1 VSGIIS
7 RGGPAEEPARHATDD
22 EVNADRPVDDLVQ
35 PFQIDAPQ
43 LRGRLVRLG
52 NSVDTVLRQHDY
64 PEPVARLLGE
74 TLALIAALSAALKF
88 DGVFSLQTK
97 GDGPI
102 RMMVADIT
110 SQGAMRGYAAFDEA
124 ALKNALASA
133 PTQAAGAPLAAPVP
147 RLLGRGHLAF
157 TVDQGPNTERYQG
170 IVELTGGTLADCVHH
185 YFRQSEQLQ
194 AGIRLACTRVP
205 GPDGSTRWRAGA
217 LMLQRL
223 PDSGEWRDADD
234 PADDDW
240 RRSLLMMGS
249 STQTEL
255 VDPEITPDQLLFRLF
270 HEDGVRVYRA
280 HGVQAG
286 CRCSRERV
294 ARMLQ
299 VLPRD
304 EIAELKVDDAVIVTC
319 EFCSTRYTFTDPQLA
334 EIYEA

>member
-1 VSGIIS
+1 MTDG
-7 RGGPAEEPARHATDD
+7 AEADRRTDD
-22 EVNADRPVDDLVQ
+22 VIQ

-52 NSVDTVLRQHDY
+52 ASVDAVLSRHAY

-74 TLALIAALSAALKF
+74 TLALVAALAGALKF

-110 SQGAMRGYAAFDEA
+110 SDGAIRGYAAFDEA
-124 ALKNALASA
+124 TLKSALASGPA
-133 PTQAAGAPLAAPVP
+133 QPAGAPLTAPVP

-170 IVELTGGTLADCVHH
+170 IVELTGSTLADCVHH

-194 AGIRLACTRVP
+194 AGIRLACARHP
-205 GPDGSTRWRAGA
+205 GADGAPRWRAGA

-223 PDSGEWRDADD
+223 PGGELDDTDDA
-234 PADDDW
+234 ADDDW

-249 STQTEL
+249 STPAEL
-255 VDPEITPDQLLFRLF
+255 IDPEITPDQLLFRLF
-270 HEDGVRVYRA
+270 HEDGVRVYRTQ
-280 HGVQAG
+280 GVHAG

-294 ARMLQ
+294 ARMLR

-304 EIAELKVDDAVIVTC
+304 EIAELKIDDAVIVTC
-319 EFCSTRYTFTDPQLA
+319 EFCSSRYTFTDPQLA
-334 EIYEA
+334 EIYDT

>member
-1 VSGIIS
+1 MTDGAD
-7 RGGPAEEPARHATDD
+7 AERRLDD
-22 EVNADRPVDDLVQ
+22 VIQ

-52 NSVDTVLRQHDY
+52 ASVDAVLSRHDY

-74 TLALIAALSAALKF
+74 TLALIAALAGALKF

-102 RMMVADIT
+102 RMLAADIT
-110 SQGAMRGYAAFDEA
+110 SDGAMRGYAAFDAE
-124 ALKNALASA
+124 ALKNALGGGPAQPA
-133 PTQAAGAPLAAPVP
+133 DAPLTAPVP
-147 RLLGRGHLAF
+147 RLLGSGHLAF
-157 TVDQGPNTERYQG
+157 TVDQGPDTERYQG
-170 IVELTGGTLADCVHH
+170 IVELTGSTLADCVHH

-194 AGIRLACTRVP
+194 AGIRVACARHP
-205 GPDGSTRWRAGA
+205 GPDGSPRWRAGA

-223 PDSGEWRDADD
+223 PEGAELADADD

-249 STQTEL
+249 STPAEL
-255 VDPEITPDQLLFRLF
+255 IDPAITPDQLLFRLF

-280 HGVQAG
+280 HGVHAG

-294 ARMLQ
+294 TRMLRI
-299 VLPRD
+299 LPRD

-319 EFCSTRYTFTDPQLA
+319 EFCSSRYTFTDPQLA
-334 EIYEA
+334 EIYDS

>member
-1 VSGIIS
+1 MSDG
-7 RGGPAEEPARHATDD
+7 ATDD
-22 EVNADRPVDDLVQ
+22 RRLDDLIQ

-52 NSVDTVLRQHDY
+52 ASVDAVLSRHDY

-74 TLALIAALSAALKF
+74 TLALIAALAGALKF

-110 SQGAMRGYAAFDEA
+110 SDGAMRGYAAFDED
-124 ALKNALASA
+124 ALKSALGGGPAQ
-133 PTQAAGAPLAAPVP
+133 PAGAPLAAPVP
-147 RLLGRGHLAF
+147 RLLGHGHLAF
-157 TVDQGPNTERYQG
+157 TVDQGPDTERYQG
-170 IVELTGGTLADCVHH
+170 IVELTGSTLADCVHH

-194 AGIRLACTRVP
+194 AGIRVACARRP
-205 GPDGSTRWRAGA
+205 GSDGSPRWRAGA

-223 PDSGEWRDADD
+223 PEGEAPDETDD

-249 STQTEL
+249 STAAEL
-255 VDPEITPDQLLFRLF
+255 IDPEITPDQLLFRLF

-280 HGVQAG
+280 HSVHAG

-294 ARMLQ
+294 ARMLR

-304 EIAELKVDDAVIVTC
+304 EIAELKVDDEVVVTC
-319 EFCSTRYTFTDPQLA
+319 EFCSSRYTFTDPQLA
-334 EIYEA
+334 EIYDS

>member
-1 VSGIIS
+1 MSGLIS
-7 RGGPAEEPARHATDD
+7 RGGPADEPGPGRAPDGTGQRA
-22 EVNADRPVDDLVQ
+22 PDDLVQ

-52 NSVDTVLRQHDY
+52 ASVDAVLNRHDY

-74 TLALIAALSAALKF
+74 TLALIAALSGALKF

-124 ALKNALASA
+124 ALKQALG
-133 PTQAAGAPLAAPVP
+133 PGQPAGAPLAAPVP

-194 AGIRLACTRVP
+194 AGIRLACARAP
-205 GPDGSTRWRAGA
+205 GPDGALRWRAGA

-223 PDSGEWRDADD
+223 PAADRAPGDGDD

-249 STQTEL
+249 STPAEL
-255 VDPEITPDQLLFRLF
+255 IDPGITPDQLLFRLF

-280 HGVQAG
+280 HSVHAG
-286 CRCSRERV
+286 CRCSRDRV
-294 ARMLQ
+294 ARMLR

-319 EFCSTRYTFTDPQLA
+319 EFCSRRYSFTDPQLA
-334 EIYEA
+334 EIYDA

>member
-1 VSGIIS
+1 MNDGI
-7 RGGPAEEPARHATDD
+7 D
-22 EVNADRPVDDLVQ
+22 EDRRIDDLIQ

-52 NSVDTVLRQHDY
+52 ASVDTVLSRHDY

-74 TLALIAALSAALKF
+74 TLALIAALAGALKF

-110 SQGAMRGYAAFDEA
+110 SDGAMRGYAAFDEA
-124 ALKNALASA
+124 ALKSALGGGPAQPA
-133 PTQAAGAPLAAPVP
+133 DTPLAAPVP
-147 RLLGRGHLAF
+147 RLLGSGHLAF

-170 IVELTGGTLADCVHH
+170 IVELTGSTLADCVHH

-194 AGIRLACTRVP
+194 AGIRVACARHP
-205 GPDGSTRWRAGA
+205 GPDGSPRWRAGA

-223 PDSGEWRDADD
+223 PEGTEPADADD

-249 STQTEL
+249 SSSAEL
-255 VDPEITPDQLLFRLF
+255 IDPAITPDQLLFRLF

-280 HGVQAG
+280 HNVHAG

-294 ARMLQ
+294 ARMLR

-304 EIAELKVDDAVIVTC
+304 EIAELKIDDEVVVTC
-319 EFCSTRYTFTDPQLA
+319 EFCSSRYTFTDPQLA
-334 EIYEA
+334 EIYDS

>member
-1 VSGIIS
+1 MSGIIS
-7 RGGPAEEPARHATDD
+7 HGGSDD
-22 EVNADRPVDDLVQ
+22 DRRLDDLIQ

-52 NSVDTVLRQHDY
+52 ASVDAVLSRHDY

-74 TLALIAALSAALKF
+74 TLALIAALSGALKF

-102 RMMVADIT
+102 RMMAADIT
-110 SQGAMRGYAAFDEA
+110 SDGAMRGYAAFDEA
-124 ALKNALASA
+124 ALKDALAGGPA
-133 PTQAAGAPLAAPVP
+133 QPAGAPLAAPVP
-147 RLLGRGHLAF
+147 RLLGHGHLAF
-157 TVDQGPNTERYQG
+157 TVDQGPDTERYQG
-170 IVELTGGTLADCVHH
+170 IVELTGSTLADCVHH

-194 AGIRLACTRVP
+194 AGIRLACARHP
-205 GPDGSTRWRAGA
+205 AADGALRWRAGA

-223 PDSGEWRDADD
+223 PASDALSDADEA
-234 PADDDW
+234 ADDDW

-249 STQTEL
+249 STAAEL
-255 VDPEITPDQLLFRLF
+255 IDPTITPDQLLFRLF

-280 HGVQAG
+280 HHVHAG

-294 ARMLQ
+294 ARMLS

-304 EIAELKVDDAVIVTC
+304 EIAELKIDDAVIVTC

-334 EIYEA
+334 EIYDA

>member
-1 VSGIIS
+1 MSGLIS
-7 RGGPAEEPARHATDD
+7 RGGPAEEPSPDAPGEPAL
-22 EVNADRPVDDLVQ
+22 DDLVQ

-52 NSVDTVLRQHDY
+52 ASVDAVLSRHDY

-74 TLALIAALSAALKF
+74 TLALIAALSGALKF

-124 ALKNALASA
+124 ALKSALGPAQ
-133 PTQAAGAPLAAPVP
+133 PAGAPLAAPVP

-170 IVELTGGTLADCVHH
+170 IVELSGGTLADCVHH

-194 AGIRLACTRVP
+194 AGIRLACARTP
-205 GPDGSTRWRAGA
+205 GPDGAPRWRAGA

-223 PDSGEWRDADD
+223 PVADDADPMDADD

-249 STQTEL
+249 STQAEL
-255 VDPEITPDQLLFRLF
+255 VDPAITPDQLLFRLF

-280 HGVQAG
+280 HSVHAG

-294 ARMLQ
+294 ANMLR

-319 EFCSTRYTFTDPQLA
+319 EFCSRRYSFTDPQLA
-334 EIYEA
+334 EIYDT

>member
-1 VSGIIS
+1 MAHDAGAAS
-7 RGGPAEEPARHATDD
+7 PL
-22 EVNADRPVDDLVQ
+22 DDLIQ

-52 NSVDTVLRQHDY
+52 ASVDEVLRRHDY
-64 PEPVARLLGE
+64 PEPVAQLLGE
-74 TLALIAALSAALKF
+74 TLALIAALSGALKF

-110 SQGAMRGYAAFDEA
+110 SEGAMRGYAAFDA
-124 ALKNALASA
+124 QALTDALGGT
-133 PTQAAGAPLAAPVP
+133 PVPRAGAPLAAPVP

-170 IVELTGGTLADCVHH
+170 IVELTGSTLADCVHH

-194 AGIRLACTRVP
+194 AGIRLACARSP
-205 GPDGSTRWRAGA
+205 GADGGWHWRAGA

-223 PDSGEWRDADD
+223 PGTGGELPAQAPIDGLVEAEDA
-234 PADDDW
+234 ADDDW

-249 STQTEL
+249 STQAEL
-255 VDPEITPDQLLFRLF
+255 IDPQITPDQLLFRLF

-280 HGVQAG
+280 HDVRAG

-294 ARMLQ
+294 ARMLRI
-299 VLPRD
+299 LPRD
-304 EIAELKVDDAVIVTC
+304 EIAELKVDDNVIVTC
-319 EFCSTRYTFTDPQLA
+319 EFCSSRYTFTDPQLA
-334 EIYEA
+334 EIYDA